1 MERFDGIKVTWFGHS
16 AFKLQSPKGKVILID
31 PWLSHPKA
39 PKNALNSL
47 DRVDLILVTHGHG
60 DHIGDTVS
68 IARKFNPIVAA
79 IYEVGNYLSSKG
91 VSNVIGMNIGGSFD
105 FESIRITMVE
115 ASHSSTIIDG
125 GRAIPGGNPAG
136 FIIKFENGFVVYHM
150 GDTGLFGGLQLIGEF
165 YKPDLVLIPIG
176 SLFTLG
182 PENAAYAVK
191 LLDPKW
197 IIPMHYET
205 FPALTGKPEE
215 FRNQLDDKYKDRL
228 IVLNP
233 GETVS

>member
-1 MERFDGIKVTWFGHS
+1 MERFGGISVTWFGHS
-16 AFKLQSPKGKVILID
+16 AFKIESTSGKIILID

-39 PKNALNSL
+39 PSGALDSLKN
-47 DRVDLILVTHGHG
+47 VDLILVTHGHG
-60 DHIGDTVS
+60 DHIGDTIT
-68 IARKFNPIVAA
+68 IAKKFNPLVAA
-79 IYEVGNYLSSKG
+79 IYEVANYLQKKG
-91 VSNVIGMNIGGSFD
+91 ISNVLGMNIGGTFD
-105 FESIRITMVE
+105 FYGIRVTMVE
-115 ASHSSTIIDG
+115 ATHSSTIIDG
-125 GRAIPGGNPAG
+125 GREIPGGNPAG
-136 FIIKFENGFVVYHM
+136 FVIKFENGFTVYHM

-182 PENAAYAVK
+182 PENAAYAIQ
-191 LLDPKW
+191 LLKPKW

-215 FRNQLDDKYKDRL
+215 FKEALAPEYRNRL
-228 IVLNP
+228 IIVSP